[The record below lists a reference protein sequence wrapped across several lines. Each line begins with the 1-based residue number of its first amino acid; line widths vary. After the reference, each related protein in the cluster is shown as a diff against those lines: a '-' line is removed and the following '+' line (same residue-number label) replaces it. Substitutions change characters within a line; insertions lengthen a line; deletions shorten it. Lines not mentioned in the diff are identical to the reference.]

1 MDSASRH
8 RHGLESISYDEP
20 MKSIPDRSIAW
31 RAGAVGLALTLFAA
45 AQAYPQTT
53 QAAPADYSRLLNAI
67 NTVRQQGCEGLP
79 GKVAVLRESAALSA
93 VAERVAGGTKLDDAF
108 KAQGYRSLHA
118 AQITLRSASTAPL
131 PTARNLKN
139 TCSSAM
145 HPDLSEAGF
154 YQRGG
159 YTWIVVARPFIAPR
173 AEQADEVQL
182 RILALVNEAR
192 AQPRRCGTA
201 SFPPAPPLQ
210 PSAVLQSVAAGH
222 AADMARNAYFSHI
235 SRDGSTPDVRATRG
249 GYAWRAVGENI
260 AAGDM
265 QADIAVQGWLNSP
278 SHCSTIMAPQFNEMG
293 VAFATGTTS
302 NSAGI
307 YWVQVFG
314 TPR

>member
-1 MDSASRH
+1 MTLMQCSSLR
-8 RHGLESISYDEP
+8 ISYDES
-20 MKSIPDRSIAW
+20 MRSTRGTFGKW
-31 RAGAVGLALTLFAA
+31 RFGAIGMVLGLLAAVQALS
-45 AQAYPQTT
+45 QARP
-53 QAAPADYSRLLNAI
+53 AAPADNSRLLNAI
-67 NTVRQQGCEGLP
+67 NTVRQQGCEGQP
-79 GKVAVLRESAALSA
+79 AKVAVLRESAALSA
-93 VAERVAGGTKLDDAF
+93 VAARVAGGAKLDDAF

-154 YQRGG
+154 HQRGA
-159 YTWIVVARPFIAPR
+159 YTWIVVARPFIAPP
-173 AEQADEVQL
+173 ATQADEVQM
-182 RILALVNEAR
+182 RILSLVNEAR
-192 AQPRRCGTA
+192 ARPRRCGTA
-201 SFPPAPPLQ
+201 SFAPVPPLR

-222 AADMARNAYFSHI
+222 AADMARHAYFSHT

-293 VAFATGTTS
+293 VAFAPGASS

-314 TPR
+314 SPR